1 MAELEQLRAQAQEAR
16 EVIAA
21 ADRAQDELKVSL
33 QDQEEALRN
42 RDTEL
47 QHLQRQLRYYVK
59 ISEQNHLPVL
69 PEHEYGVEDGGPR
82 PGFREP
88 AGGGMSHD
96 EREKLQ
102 RVASTT
108 INSLQ
113 GIVEEKVPCP
123 YPTPTHH
130 PSPITHN
137 P

>member
-69 PEHEYGVEDGGPR
+69 PEHE
-82 PGFREP
+82 
-88 AGGGMSHD
+88 
-96 EREKLQ
+96 
-102 RVASTT
+102 
-108 INSLQ
+108 
-113 GIVEEKVPCP
+113 
-123 YPTPTHH
+123 
-130 PSPITHN
+130 
-137 P
+137 

>member
-69 PEHEYGVEDGGPR
+69 PEHEYGVEDGGSR
-82 PGFREP
+82 PAFRE
-88 AGGGMSHD
+88 ASGGGMSHD

-113 GIVEEKVPCP
+113 GIVEEKVRDD
-123 YPTPTHH
+123 
-130 PSPITHN
+130 
-137 P
+137 